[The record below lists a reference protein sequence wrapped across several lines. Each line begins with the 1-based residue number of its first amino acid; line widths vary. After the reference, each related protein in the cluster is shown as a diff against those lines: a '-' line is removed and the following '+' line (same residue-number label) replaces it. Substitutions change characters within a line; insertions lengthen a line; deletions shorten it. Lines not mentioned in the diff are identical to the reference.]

1 MEKVQLPKRSVVNVA
16 RRVPGVVNISSEAQ
30 DALVDVCG
38 EFVTLVT
45 SEVTQL
51 LVKDS
56 KSLVSPEYIVSDLF
70 GFGFGF
76 GLMFVEQMLAVKSL
90 GFDYSAELDDV
101 REELQSKKKKAK
113 LKKSA
118 QSAVSAEER
127 LRLQELMFAQAAD
140 EMNNL

>member
-51 LVKDS
+51 LLKDN
-56 KSLVSPEYIVSDLF
+56 KSLVSPEYIVS
-70 GFGFGF
+70 
-76 GLMFVEQMLAVKSL
+76 
-90 GFDYSAELDDV
+90 
-101 REELQSKKKKAK
+101 
-113 LKKSA
+113 
-118 QSAVSAEER
+118 
-127 LRLQELMFAQAAD
+127 
-140 EMNNL
+140 